1 MRKSGLLIRCF
12 LLLCLCICAFPADIH
27 ADDREAPPIRIGL
40 EFLESDY
47 NTSFHILNENLKH
60 LEKLANVEFVRP
72 DNKYSG
78 TINEQSIYNV
88 EDMLAQDVDGIL
100 FAPTA
105 DRVLPAICRMCEE
118 AEVYWGIYMR
128 GITDKDIEEFCKAS
142 PYYIGNTYENEEE
155 GAYELAKSVLEKGY
169 RRFALLSESKSDN
182 TCRQREVG
190 FQKALMEYPDAQIVA
205 EARNMRS
212 YSDIEQNTKSIIQ
225 AYPDLDCFFL
235 AGTKTLGGTNQVLK
249 TIQAVRSTERISL
262 VAFDFSD
269 KIVEDFQTG
278 ILKSSYGLMQLSMDP
293 YYLAIKM
300 INTLK
305 GCPLESKSTSHY
317 VEGILITS
325 EEQARELSPKIEDR
339 SLLYFSDDFVRDML
353 FKWNNPKLDEESFQ
367 QIINDNRL
375 LQLAKSN
382 GNVNTTEE
390 P

>member
-1 MRKSGLLIRCF
+1 MKKSNLLIRFF
-12 LLLCLCICAFPADIH
+12 LLLSLCLYAFPASIC
-27 ADDREAPPIRIGL
+27 ADDIKTVPIRIGL
-40 EFLESDY
+40 EFSEADY
-47 NTSFHILNENLKH
+47 NTSFHILNESLKH
-60 LEKLANVEFVRP
+60 LEKLADVEFVRP

-78 TINEQSIYNV
+78 TTNEQSIYNV
-88 EDMLAQDVDGIL
+88 ENMLDQNVDGIL

-105 DRVLPAICRMCEE
+105 DQVLPAICRMCEA

-128 GITDKDIEEFCKAS
+128 SITDKDIEEFCKAS

-169 RRFALLSESKSDN
+169 RKFALLSEAKSDN
-182 TCRQREVG
+182 TCRQREAG

-212 YSDIEQNTKSIIQ
+212 FSDIEQNTKSIIQ

-235 AGTKTLGGTNQVLK
+235 AGTKTVGGPEQVLK
-249 TIQAVRSTERISL
+249 TIQAVRSTSRISL

-269 KIVEDFQTG
+269 KVVEDFQTG

-305 GCPLESKSTSHY
+305 GCPLENESTSHY

-339 SLLYFSDDFVRDML
+339 SLLFFSDDFVQDTL
-353 FKWNNPKLDEESFQ
+353 FKWNNPNLDEETFQ
-367 QIINDNRL
+367 QIINENRL
-375 LQLAKSN
+375 LQLAESS
-382 GNVNTTEE
+382 GNVNITEE